1 MEQSIKAVK
10 GLGAGIRAARRQKR
24 YTQEDMAAKLQVLG
38 CDISRGTYAKIESG
52 IRHVSLLELRAI
64 ARILDA
70 DFNSLLDF

>member
-1 MEQSIKAVK
+1 
-10 GLGAGIRAARRQKR
+10 
-24 YTQEDMAAKLQVLG
+24 MAAKLQVLG

>member
-1 MEQSIKAVK
+1 MEQSIKAGK